1 LLLDIFIGLLLEI
14 RMKTCSSC
22 KETKDL
28 SQYSRQSSNRD
39 GLCSQCKTCRSTKLK
54 EWKSSN
60 RAKVIQDRKAWK
72 KDNPESGRETLRKW
86 KIRNKDKVLASKAQR
101 RASKLSATPSWSEK
115 ELIEKVYLKASSYGA
130 HVDHIVPLK
139 SEVVCG
145 LHVWAN
151 LQLLSPTDNISKGN
165 RSWPDSWD

>member
-1 LLLDIFIGLLLEI
+1 
-14 RMKTCSSC
+14 MKTCSSC

-28 SQYSRQSSNRD
+28 SEFNRQSSNRD
-39 GLCSQCKTCRSTKLK
+39 GYCTQCRVCRS
-54 EWKSSN
+54 
-60 RAKVIQDRKAWK
+60 AKKKAWK
-72 KDNPESGRETLRKW
+72 KANPDKVKAEKQRYRRSNPEFPGVKDNIKRNIAGW
-86 KIRNKDKVLASKAQR
+86 KLRNKDKVLASKAQR
-101 RASKLSATPSWSEK
+101 RASKLKATPSWSEK

-151 LQLLSPTDNISKGN
+151 LQLLPPTDNISKGN

>member
-1 LLLDIFIGLLLEI
+1 MEI
-14 RMKTCSSC
+14 LMKTCSKC

-28 SQYSRQSSNRD
+28 SEFNRQSSNRD
-39 GLCSQCKTCRSTKLK
+39 GYCTQCRVCRS
-54 EWKSSN
+54 
-60 RAKVIQDRKAWK
+60 AKKKAWK
-72 KDNPESGRETLRKW
+72 RVNQDKVKASKQRHRETDRAITRRW
-86 KIRNKDKVLASKAQR
+86 KQRNQDKVLASKAKR
-101 RASKLSATPSWSEK
+101 RASKLQATPSWSEK
-115 ELIEKVYLKASSYGA
+115 ELIEKVYLKATVYGA

-151 LQLLSPTDNISKGN
+151 LQLLPPTDNISKGN